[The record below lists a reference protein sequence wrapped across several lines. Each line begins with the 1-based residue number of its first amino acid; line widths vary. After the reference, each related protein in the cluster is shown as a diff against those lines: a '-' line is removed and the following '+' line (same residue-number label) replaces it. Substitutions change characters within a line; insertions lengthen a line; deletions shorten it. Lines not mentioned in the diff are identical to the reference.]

1 MPSISSPPGS
11 ASVPW
16 ATAAA
21 GRFAALCACI
31 GALTV
36 AVIPLAANADPIKL
50 QLAYFGADGAPS
62 YVNGIKPFVDAVNS
76 EGKGL
81 VEIQVHFGGALVR
94 PQAQL
99 PQLVL
104 DGGTDIA
111 LLVPGITPYRFPDN
125 GLLDLPGLFQGPR
138 EGTLVYSH
146 LIADKVL
153 RGYDN
158 YVVIGAYTTEPNVI
172 HSRKPIDSLAAL
184 KGQRIRVNNGTEADA
199 LAAFGATPTVLEVP
213 RILQAIRAGAVD
225 GTTLSPT
232 GAIEFG
238 ISRVAP
244 YHFLLRLG
252 TAPLVLVMNRKRFD
266 GLPKQVQMLIDKY
279 RGKWTAVRWATAYEL
294 AEKQALAQLNAD
306 PTQHVVTPS
315 PADVAS
321 AQLVYQALTEAWV
334 AKSPRNRELLRVL
347 RRELAAVRS
356 GD

>member
-1 MPSISSPPGS
+1 MPSILFQPGS
-11 ASVPW
+11 ALVSS

-21 GRFAALCACI
+21 GRFAARCACI
-31 GALTV
+31 GTL
-36 AVIPLAANADPIKL
+36 VIASIPANAAPIEL
-50 QLAYFGADGAPS
+50 QLAYFGADRAPS

-81 VEIQVHFGGALVR
+81 VGIQVHFGDTLGR

-104 DGGTDIA
+104 DGGTDMA
-111 LLVPGITPYRFPDN
+111 LLVPGITPYRFLDN
-125 GLLDLPGLFQGPR
+125 GLLELPGLFQSSR
-138 EGTLVYSH
+138 EGTLVYSR

-153 RGYDN
+153 RGYDD
-158 YVVIGAYTTEPNVI
+158 YVVIGAYTPEPNVI
-172 HSRKPIDSLAAL
+172 HSRKPIDSLTAL
-184 KGQRIRVNNGTEADA
+184 KGQRIRVNNPMEADA
-199 LAAFGATPTVLEVP
+199 LAEFGATPTVLEMP
-213 RILQAIRAGAVD
+213 KISQAIRAGAVD

-244 YHFLLRLG
+244 NHFLLRVG
-252 TAPLVLVMNRKRFD
+252 TAPLVLVMSRKRFD
-266 GLPKQVQMLIDKY
+266 SLPKQVQTLIDKY
-279 RGKWTAVRWATAYEL
+279 RGNWTAIRWATAYDV

-306 PTQHVVTPS
+306 PKQHVVTPS

-321 AQLVYQALTEAWV
+321 AQRVYQALTEAWA
-334 AKSPRNRELLRVL
+334 AKSPRNRELLQVL

-356 GD
+356 RD